1 MISKGALLMLAVAWC
16 ARLTM
21 SCAPSRSCGST
32 LERTQRQFE
41 SFATLA
47 VAQQL
52 AAEKLV
58 ARFAEPS

>member
-1 MISKGALLMLAVAWC
+1 
-16 ARLTM
+16 M

>member
-1 MISKGALLMLAVAWC
+1 MLAVSVAYTC
-16 ARLTM
+16 ARDSPRLHLHV
-21 SCAPSRSCGST
+21 SGST

-41 SFATLA
+41 SFAALA